1 MAISECS
8 QMLTLSE
15 RKWIYIQ
22 IFMDIFDICVLNTYI
37 IILYNIPIII
47 INYLNDILFQ
57 IV

>member
-1 MAISECS
+1 
-8 QMLTLSE
+8 
-15 RKWIYIQ
+15 
-22 IFMDIFDICVLNTYI
+22 MDIFDICVLNIYI